1 MRKKYVLSTYIST
14 YLNAGPKAK
23 KDVEKILNQTHDFK
37 LLFVNM
43 YNKNKLEKL
52 ISILKKI
59 YLVKIKCKKGD
70 IVITQEPFLGR
81 YYFTSNLKNHIALI
95 HDIEGLRNN
104 SSKKLQREI
113 KIYDSCKYII
123 SHNQSMTNFLIKK
136 GIDRNKIINL
146 DLFDYLASDKIKEEY
161 SFNKNDIKLI
171 YPGNLS
177 KEKSPFIY
185 QLDSNKLNFK
195 INLYGIGIDKD
206 ISDKLI
212 YKGSFEPDEI
222 NDLEGDIG
230 LIWDGN
236 YDESDE
242 DIWYKN
248 YTKYNNP
255 HKLSCCMAMGIPVI
269 VWEKAAIADFVKKNN
284 VGYTIRNIYDINNLD
299 FDNYDIK
306 RKNAIR
312 IGKMVREGY
321 YTKQAIEKII
331 KKI

>member
-1 MRKKYVLSTYIST
+1 MKVISVVYKEKK
-14 YLNAGPKAK
+14 NAGPKAPS
-23 KDVEKILNQTHDFK
+23 DIDKILIKEHKADIISVIRTGNYKMKILFNFIK
-37 LLFVNM
+37 LHFSKDYIILQHPVFHKESV
-43 YNKNKLEKL
+43 YN
-52 ISILKKI
+52 ILPKDKT
-59 YLVKIKCKKGD
+59 
-70 IVITQEPFLGR
+70 IV
-81 YYFTSNLKNHIALI
+81 LI
-95 HDIEGLRNN
+95 HDINGLRNQKEETLN
-104 SSKKLQREI
+104 KEINIFKKF
-113 KIYDSCKYII
+113 KYII
-123 SHNQSMTNFLIKK
+123 VHNNKMKEYLVSK
-136 GIDRNKIINL
+136 GIKEENL
-146 DLFDYLASDKIKEEY
+146 YVLELFDYLANGNIKEDY
-161 SFNKNDIKLI
+161 TFNKNDIKLI
-171 YPGNLS
+171 YPGNLK

-269 VWEKAAIADFVKKNN
+269 VWEKAAIADFVKENN

-299 FDNYDIK
+299 FSNYDIK
-306 RKNAIR
+306 RKNAIE
-312 IGKMVREGY
+312 IGKKVRDGY
-321 YTKQAIEKII
+321 YTKRVIKTILEKI
-331 KKI
+331 K